1 MITGKVCNEYSANM
15 AIRSE
20 PMLHSR
26 FLETNSSK
34 SKINKIAFEYECK
47 LISITDSNKY
57 NKMWRYCN
65 HFIRAFFIGTEG
77 LAGEKAPTHLFAKI
91 K

>member
-1 MITGKVCNEYSANM
+1 M

-47 LISITDSNKY
+47 LISITDANKY
-57 NKMWRYCN
+57 NKNVAMLQSFYKSLFYRNRGISW
-65 HFIRAFFIGTEG
+65 GEG
-77 LAGEKAPTHLFAKI
+77 PHPPFCKNKI
-91 K
+91 KLNKK